1 MDNRQRQRHRQ
12 ELQRQQHQRRRRRRR
27 RQQAYRARILVGLM
41 LLAIVLIAGI
51 GINTAAKKSAER
63 KAQKEQEL
71 REQEQA
77 AAEAEKKK
85 KETEE
90 EAKKQEEA
98 RKQEEKPFTL
108 ADLDNP
114 EGFDTR
120 PTEHGIALQNTQID
134 INGLDTT
141 GLDWGQGGDKD
152 QWNRP
157 AGCLQYQEK
166 YGKYNAYFIKDEPE
180 KKVIYLTIDEGY
192 EYGCSPRILDTL
204 KEKKVPAV
212 FFVTKSFADQNNDL
226 VQRMI
231 DEGHEVGNHSVTHPA
246 GGLYS
251 QTVEEQTNEV
261 TGLHDYIKNQF
272 GYEMHL
278 FRYPAGKFNEQSLA
292 LLNNLNYKTVFW
304 SFAYLDYDVEN
315 QPDPAE
321 SLQKM
326 IDCLHPG
333 ALYLLVD
340 AHRRPSAATDLRHQF
355 HKAVQTFPV
364 IRVILQ
370 KYLIADVL
378 PDQFTVGGHLIHPI
392 YLFFSCP

>member
-1 MDNRQRQRHRQ
+1 MTDR
-12 ELQRQQHQRRRRRRR
+12 ERRRRRRR
-27 RQQAYRARILVGLM
+27 KQVLRARMLVGITV
-41 LLAIVLIAGI
+41 LAIVVIAGI
-51 GINTAAKKSAER
+51 GINSAAKKSAER

-71 REQEQA
+71 KEQELAKAEDEKQKKETKQTDKNTEENSPEA
-77 AAEAEKKK
+77 MVTPEAEK
-85 KETEE
+85 E
-90 EAKKQEEA
+90 
-98 RKQEEKPFTL
+98 FTL

-114 EGFDTR
+114 EGFDKR
-120 PTEHGIALQNTQID
+120 PTEHGITLQNTQID
-134 INGLDTT
+134 LNGLDTT

-180 KKVIYLTIDEGY
+180 KKIIYLTIDEGY

-204 KEKKVPAV
+204 KEKNVPAV
-212 FFVTKSFADQNNDL
+212 FFVTKSFAEQNQDL

-246 GGLYS
+246 KGLYS
-251 QTVEEQTNEV
+251 QTIEEQTNEV

-292 LLNNLNYKTVFW
+292 LLNNLNYKSVFW

-315 QPDPAE
+315 QPNPAE

-326 IDCLHPG
+326 IDCLHPS
-333 ALYLLVD
+333 ALYLLH
-340 AHRRPSAATDLRHQF
+340 AESETNTQ
-355 HKAVQTFPV
+355 
-364 IRVILQ
+364 
-370 KYLIADVL
+370 VL
-378 PDQFTVGGHLIHPI
+378 GDFIDQARAQGYEFK
-392 YLFFSCP
+392 LFQ

>member
-1 MDNRQRQRHRQ
+1 MDER
-12 ELQRQQHQRRRRRRR
+12 ERRRRRRR
-27 RQQAYRARILVGLM
+27 RRKRQVYRARILVGLVAF
-41 LLAIVLIAGI
+41 AIVLTAGI
-51 GINTAAKKSAER
+51 GISTAVKKSAER
-63 KAQKEQEL
+63 KAQKEEELKQQEL
-71 REQEQA
+71 A
-77 AAEAEKKK
+77 
-85 KETEE
+85 E
-90 EAKKQEEA
+90 EAKKKAEQEAKEAEEA
-98 RKQEEKPFTL
+98 AAKAAEEEEEKTFTL

-114 EGFDTR
+114 DGFDTR
-120 PTEHGIALQNTQID
+120 PTEHGIALQNQQID
-134 INGLDTT
+134 LNGLDTT

-204 KEKKVPAV
+204 KEKNVHAV
-212 FFVTKSFADQNNDL
+212 FFVTKPFAEQNPDL

-246 GGLYS
+246 AGLS
-251 QTVEEQTNEV
+251 SNEV
-261 TGLHDYIKNQF
+261 TGLHNYIKEQF

-278 FRYPAGKFNEQSLA
+278 FRYPAGKFSEQSVA
-292 LLNNLNYKTVFW
+292 LLNNLNYKSVFW

-321 SLQKM
+321 SLQKT

-333 ALYLLVD
+333 AIYLLH
-340 AHRRPSAATDLRHQF
+340 AESETNTQ
-355 HKAVQTFPV
+355 
-364 IRVILQ
+364 ILGDF
-370 KYLIADVL
+370 I
-378 PDQFTVGGHLIHPI
+378 DQARAQGYEFK
-392 YLFFSCP
+392 LFQ

>member
-1 MDNRQRQRHRQ
+1 M
-12 ELQRQQHQRRRRRRR
+12 L
-27 RQQAYRARILVGLM
+27 RARILVGLIA
-41 LLAIVLIAGI
+41 LAIVIIGGI
-51 GINTAAKKSAER
+51 GISSAVKKSAER

-71 REQEQA
+71 KQQA
-77 AAEAEKKK
+77 QAEAEKEK
-85 KETEE
+85 KEAEQDAE
-90 EAKKQEEA
+90 KQEENSSEA
-98 RKQEEKPFTL
+98 AVTPEAQKEFTL

-114 EGFDTR
+114 DGFDIR
-120 PTEHGIALQNTQID
+120 PTEHGIVLQNQQID
-134 INGLDTT
+134 LNGLDTT

-166 YGKYNAYFIKDEPE
+166 YGKYNAYFIKDDTER
-180 KKVIYLTIDEGY
+180 KVIYLTIDEGY

-204 KEKKVPAV
+204 KEKNVHAV
-212 FFVTKSFADQNNDL
+212 FFVTKPFAEQNPDL

-231 DEGHEVGNHSVTHPA
+231 DDGHEVGNHSVTHPA
-246 GGLYS
+246 AGLYS
-251 QTVEEQTNEV
+251 QTIEEQTNEV

-272 GYEMHL
+272 GYDMHL

-315 QPDPAE
+315 QPEPAE

-333 ALYLLVD
+333 ALYLLH
-340 AHRRPSAATDLRHQF
+340 AESETNTQ
-355 HKAVQTFPV
+355 
-364 IRVILQ
+364 
-370 KYLIADVL
+370 VL
-378 PDQFTVGGHLIHPI
+378 GDFIDQARAQGYEFK
-392 YLFFSCP
+392 LFQ

>member
-1 MDNRQRQRHRQ
+1 MENRK
-12 ELQRQQHQRRRRRRR
+12 RRRRRRR
-27 RQQAYRARILVGLM
+27 RQVYRARILVGLTA
-41 LLAIVLIAGI
+41 LAIVLVAAASIS
-51 GINTAAKKSAER
+51 TASKKSAER

-71 REQEQA
+71 KEKEL
-77 AAEAEKKK
+77 AEEKKK
-85 KETEE
+85 KEAELAAKEKETDPEE
-90 EAKKQEEA
+90 NPEKTD
-98 RKQEEKPFTL
+98 KPFTL

-120 PTEHGIALQNTQID
+120 PTENGIVLQNPQID
-134 INGLDTT
+134 LNGLDTT

-166 YGKYNAYFIKDEPE
+166 FGKYNAYFIKDETE

-204 KEKKVPAV
+204 KEKNVPCV
-212 FFVTKSFADQNNDL
+212 FFVTKSFAEQNPDL
-226 VQRMI
+226 VKRMI
-231 DEGHEVGNHSVTHPA
+231 AEGHEVGNHSVTHPA
-246 GGLYS
+246 AGLYS
-251 QTVEEQTNEV
+251 QTIEEQTQEV
-261 TGLHDYIKNQF
+261 TGNHNYIKEQF
-272 GYEMHL
+272 GFDMHL

-292 LLNNLNYKTVFW
+292 LLNNLNYKTLFW

-333 ALYLLVD
+333 ALYLLH
-340 AHRRPSAATDLRHQF
+340 AESETNTQ
-355 HKAVQTFPV
+355 
-364 IRVILQ
+364 
-370 KYLIADVL
+370 VL
-378 PDQFTVGGHLIHPI
+378 GDFIDQARAQGYEFK
-392 YLFFSCP
+392 LFQ

>member
-85 KETEE
+85 KEKEE
-90 EAKKQEEA
+90 QA
-98 RKQEEKPFTL
+98 RKQEEAQKEKEKPFTL
-108 ADLDNP
+108 TDLDNP

-333 ALYLLVD
+333 ALYLLH
-340 AHRRPSAATDLRHQF
+340 AESETNTQ
-355 HKAVQTFPV
+355 
-364 IRVILQ
+364 
-370 KYLIADVL
+370 VL
-378 PDQFTVGGHLIHPI
+378 GDFIDQARAQGYEFK
-392 YLFFSCP
+392 LFQ

>member
-1 MDNRQRQRHRQ
+1 M
-12 ELQRQQHQRRRRRRR
+12 L
-27 RQQAYRARILVGLM
+27 RARILVGLTA
-41 LLAIVLIAGI
+41 LAVVVIAGV
-51 GINTAAKKSAER
+51 GISSAAKKSAER

-71 REQEQA
+71 KQQA
-77 AAEAEKKK
+77 QAEAEKEK
-85 KETEE
+85 KEKKQAAE
-90 EAKKQEEA
+90 KQEENSPEA
-98 RKQEEKPFTL
+98 AVTPEAEKEFTL

-114 EGFDTR
+114 DGFDIR
-120 PTEHGIALQNTQID
+120 PTEHGIVLQNQQID
-134 INGLDTT
+134 LNGLDTT

-166 YGKYNAYFIKDEPE
+166 YGKNNAYFIKDDTE

-204 KEKKVPAV
+204 KEKNVHAV
-212 FFVTKSFADQNNDL
+212 FFVTKPFAEQNPDL

-246 GGLYS
+246 AGLYS
-251 QTVEEQTNEV
+251 QTIEEQTNEV

-272 GYEMHL
+272 GYDMHL

-333 ALYLLVD
+333 ALYLLH
-340 AHRRPSAATDLRHQF
+340 AESETNTQ
-355 HKAVQTFPV
+355 
-364 IRVILQ
+364 
-370 KYLIADVL
+370 VL
-378 PDQFTVGGHLIHPI
+378 GDFIDQARAQGYEFK
-392 YLFFSCP
+392 LFQ

>member
-1 MDNRQRQRHRQ
+1 M
-12 ELQRQQHQRRRRRRR
+12 L
-27 RQQAYRARILVGLM
+27 RARILVGLIA
-41 LLAIVLIAGI
+41 LAIVVIGGI
-51 GINTAAKKSAER
+51 GISSAVKKSAER

-71 REQEQA
+71 KQQA
-77 AAEAEKKK
+77 QAEAEKEK
-85 KETEE
+85 KEAEQDAE
-90 EAKKQEEA
+90 KQEENSPEA
-98 RKQEEKPFTL
+98 AVTPEAQKEFTL

-114 EGFDTR
+114 DGFDIR
-120 PTEHGIALQNTQID
+120 PTEHGIVLQNQQVD
-134 INGLDTT
+134 LNGLDTT

-166 YGKYNAYFIKDEPE
+166 YGKYNAYFIKDDTER
-180 KKVIYLTIDEGY
+180 KVIYLTIDEGY

-204 KEKKVPAV
+204 KEKNVHAV
-212 FFVTKSFADQNNDL
+212 FFVTKPFAEQNPDL

-231 DEGHEVGNHSVTHPA
+231 DDGHEVGNHSVTHPA
-246 GGLYS
+246 AGLYS
-251 QTVEEQTNEV
+251 QTIEEQTNEV

-272 GYEMHL
+272 GYDMHL

-315 QPDPAE
+315 QPEPAE

-333 ALYLLVD
+333 ALYLLH
-340 AHRRPSAATDLRHQF
+340 AESETNTQ
-355 HKAVQTFPV
+355 
-364 IRVILQ
+364 
-370 KYLIADVL
+370 VL
-378 PDQFTVGGHLIHPI
+378 GDFIDQARTQGYEFK
-392 YLFFSCP
+392 LFQ